1 MIESRLT
8 HKVAFTIT
16 LAMSLVLAGCGSE
29 APKEPSAPA
38 DAPAPS
44 SGTSTIALRVDPN
57 PPAGAKENTI
67 HVTVQDASGKPISDA
82 QVHMT
87 LTMPANPA
95 IKMAEMKNAADLPW
109 TGSDYSGPVQI
120 MMAGGWDV
128 VVEAK
133 RGNDVLATYK
143 THLEAK

>member
-1 MIESRLT
+1 MIEPRGT
-8 HKVAFTIT
+8 HKVAFTIA
-16 LAMSLVLAGCGSE
+16 LAISLVLAGCGSE
-29 APKEPSAPA
+29 SPKQPSAPP

-44 SGTSTIALRVDPN
+44 SGTPTIALRVDPN
-57 PPAGAKENTI
+57 PPAGAKDNTV
-67 HVTVQDASGKPISDA
+67 HVTVQDTSGKPISDA

-95 IKMAEMKNAADLPW
+95 VKMAEMKNAADLPW
-109 TGSDYSGPVQI
+109 TGSDYSAPVQI

-128 VVEAK
+128 VVEVK
-133 RGNDVLATYK
+133 RGNEVLATYK